1 MKEIIINND
10 NQKSNIVVLED
21 GKVVEHYKEL
31 FNNKTIEGNIY
42 LGKVVSVLPGMQAAF
57 VDIGEEKNAFLH
69 IKDVLPKVSEITG
82 NKNQKLSNNDI
93 KKYVRIG
100 MPIIVQIKKDKIE
113 TKGARVSTNINI
125 PGKYVALVPNSNFV
139 TVSNKIE
146 NEAEINRLKK
156 IIKENIQE
164 QYGFIFR
171 TAALGKSEK
180 EIIDEIKEL
189 DKLYKEIDNR
199 AKKLIDGGNYPAKV
213 FEIGGITNKIIMG
226 LAEYTEKID
235 VNDQDVY
242 KFIVN
247 KYPETSKKITLHE
260 KNENIFSNDILA
272 QIEKLES
279 RKIWLKCGGFITID
293 RTEALTAIDV
303 NTGKYTG
310 KDSLEQT
317 ILKVNKEASIE
328 IAKQLRARDIGGII
342 IIDYIDMEEEESEK
356 IIVELLEKELK
367 KDRAKTQ
374 VVGFTK
380 LHLLEMTRKHLYTN

>member
-1 MKEIIINND
+1 MREIIINND
-10 NQKSNIVVLED
+10 NQKSNIVVVED
-21 GKVVEHYKEL
+21 GKVVEHYSEF

-57 VDIGEEKNAFLH
+57 IDIGEEKNAFLH
-69 IKDVLPKVSEITG
+69 IKDVLPKASDITG
-82 NKNQKLSNNDI
+82 NKNEKLSNNDI
-93 KKYVRIG
+93 KKYVRAG

-139 TVSNKIE
+139 TISNKIE
-146 NEAEINRLKK
+146 DEAEINRLKN
-156 IIKENIQE
+156 IVKEHIPG
-164 QYGFIFR
+164 QYGYIFR
-171 TAALGKSEK
+171 TAAFGKEEK
-180 EIIDEIKEL
+180 EIIKEIEKL
-189 DKLYKEIDNR
+189 DKLYKNIVSKAEE
-199 AKKLIDGGNYPAKV
+199 LINEGNYPANV

-226 LAEYTEKID
+226 LADYTEKIE
-235 VNDQDVY
+235 VNDHDVY
-242 KFIVN
+242 KFILN
-247 KYPETSKKITLHE
+247 KYPETSEKITLHD
-260 KNENIFSNDILA
+260 KNKNIFSDDILA
-272 QIEKLES
+272 QIKKLES

-303 NTGKYTG
+303 NTGKYIG

-317 ILKVNKEASIE
+317 ILKVNEEASIE

-356 IIVELLEKELK
+356 IIVQLLEKELK
-367 KDRAKTQ
+367 TDRAKTQ